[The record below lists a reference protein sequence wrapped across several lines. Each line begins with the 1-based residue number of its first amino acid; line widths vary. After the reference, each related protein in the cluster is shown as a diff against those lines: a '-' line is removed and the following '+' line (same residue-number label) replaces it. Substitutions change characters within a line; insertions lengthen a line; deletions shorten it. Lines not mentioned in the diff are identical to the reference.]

1 MVRLEA
7 TRVLDLW
14 ERAQGLAPI
23 ERAVALAAAAGAA
36 DAGDDAAALP
46 LGRRDARLLELRGA
60 PLEGMLDATAC
71 CPRCDERVEF
81 SPPVGALVD
90 AQPAA
95 PAPIERDGIV
105 VRWRPPDS
113 RDALAAAGAAD
124 AAGAHAIL
132 LARCVLDA
140 TGPGGALAAD
150 EIPRAVCDALD
161 AAIAAADPLAEII
174 VDLTCPACGGA
185 FAADLDVASFVW
197 AELDAGAR
205 ELLGDVDA
213 LARAYGWTEPE
224 VLALSDKRRAAYLR
238 LVREEV
244 A

>member
-7 TRVLDLW
+7 TRALDLW
-14 ERAQGLAPI
+14 EWAQELAPI

-46 LGRRDARLLELRGA
+46 LGRRDARLLELRG
-60 PLEGMLDATAC
+60 LTLDATAC
-71 CPRCDERVEF
+71 CPRCGERVEF
-81 SPPVGALVD
+81 SPPVGPLAD
-90 AQPAA
+90 AEPAV
-95 PAPIERDGIV
+95 PAPLERDGIV

-140 TGPGGALAAD
+140 TGPDGPLAPE
-150 EIPRAVCDALD
+150 EIPPAVCDALD
-161 AAIAAADPLAEII
+161 AAIAAADPLAEIL

-205 ELLGDVDA
+205 ELLGEVDA

-224 VLALSDKRRAAYLR
+224 VLALSDRRRAAYLR